1 MLISFGFMTP
11 NANSFIF
18 SSKKKNE
25 DVHINEIWSKFNSGP
40 HYELNKIVYLDDKFS
55 KEKNI
60 RDILIEYLIKKLNND
75 QISF

>member
-1 MLISFGFMTP
+1 MP
-11 NANSFIF
+11 
-18 SSKKKNE
+18 KN
-25 DVHINEIWSKFNSGP
+25 K
-40 HYELNKIVYLDDKFS
+40 KIVYLEDKFI